1 MAFILILKCVCDHC
15 CPGVDQLISFGDVGI
30 LCNAS
35 FISSSRP
42 SDCTSCSL
50 GNQSQ
55 RVQVCSF
62 NMILSLR
69 SAALALNTSSV
80 ALGAW
85 CPISC
90 QGDNI
95 SPVAWVLLA
104 VAFVLYLIDVQL

>member
-1 MAFILILKCVCDHC
+1 MAFHLIPKCVCDHC

-30 LCNAS
+30 LCNAAL
-35 FISSSRP
+35 ISSSRP

-50 GNQSQ
+50 GNKSQ

-62 NMILSLR
+62 AMILSLR
-69 SAALALNTSSV
+69 SVGLALNTTSV

-90 QGDNI
+90 RGDNI

-104 VAFVLYLIDVQL
+104 VAFVLHLIDLQL